1 MPDFGIFR
9 GFNDKLFG
17 EKLYAGQLPT
27 QLGLIGSQEVF
38 NFKFLLNDYPNAA
51 AAYSL
56 RKLRKEYTGS
66 AIKVRRASDN
76 TEQDIGFVNNELQVA
91 DLQNFCIG
99 TDGFV
104 TTWYDQSGN
113 GFDATQTTAANQPQ
127 IVSSGSVNTYLG
139 KNAIKFNGTSNFLNL
154 STTLTENVAII
165 SAHEDGTQPSGGSI
179 HKPLFASTTN
189 PYGASA
195 DGYALGKLR
204 EGANGASLYPAS
216 IDASVKEIVSFYSKA
231 NAKELLYGE
240 CNNGNFELFKN
251 NSSLASNTYTPR
263 TTGFNGNY
271 TIGAQTGDSSRRFMG
286 NLYEMIVYNTNQSSN
301 RTGISDNIND
311 FYSIY

>member
-1 MPDFGIFR
+1 MFNVPSFFGFKA
-9 GFNDKLFG
+9 GAEPVPPLLD
-17 EKLYAGQLPT
+17 LYPG
-27 QLGLIGSQEVF
+27 
-38 NFKFLLNDYPNAA
+38 AA

-56 RKLRKEYTGS
+56 RLLNTAYTGA
-66 AIKVRRASDN
+66 AIQVRRTDLAVMDIGFTSLGNLDTAALLAFTGTGASDN
-76 TEQDIGFVNNELQVA
+76 
-91 DLQNFCIG
+91 
-99 TDGFV
+99 GFV
-104 TTWYDQSGN
+104 TKWYDQSGSIPAK
-113 GFDATQTTAANQPQ
+113 DATQSLALNQPQ
-127 IVSSGSVNTYLG
+127 IVSGGSVNTYLG
-139 KNAIKFNGTSNFLNL
+139 KNAIKFNGTSNFLQL

-204 EGANGASLYPAS
+204 EGANGASLYPAN

-251 NSSLASNTYTPR
+251 NSSLGSDTYTPR
-263 TTGFNGNY
+263 TTGFASNY
-271 TIGAQTGDSSRRFMG
+271 TIAAQTIEPSRRFMG